1 MKIFLR
7 KFIVLVSLLTFTL
20 IVFHSLIFKK
30 IFISVLERATEKAI
44 SIDDININFKK
55 SFITFNNIKIYN
67 SDDFEYEYF
76 FTCKKIDLKIN
87 IRTIFSSVIEFQNL
101 IFYEPKIYL
110 EIKNL
115 STNYQKD
122 NISELEKFSPKYNPK
137 VYPLKKKDR
146 NIIIKKVITLKP
158 KANLNY
164 ENNYKIEN
172 LNLSEME
179 LNNVGNST
187 SNSQHFKEVFKIVL
201 LDLYFRIPDNSIKNK
216 LKKLYKF

>member
-1 MKIFLR
+1 MKIFLT

-76 FTCKKIDLKIN
+76 FACKKIDLKLN